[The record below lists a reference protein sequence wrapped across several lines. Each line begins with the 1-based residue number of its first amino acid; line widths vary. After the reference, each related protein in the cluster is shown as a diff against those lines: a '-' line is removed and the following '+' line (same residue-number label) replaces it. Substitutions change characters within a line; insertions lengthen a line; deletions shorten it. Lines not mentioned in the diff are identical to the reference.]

1 MTDTSNVI
9 VTITG
14 PSGSGKTVLSH
25 LLRDRGMKDMVST
38 TTRAP
43 RQGEQDG
50 RDYHFVTR
58 EQFHRDLQSGKFMEN
73 VEYNGVLYG
82 VSVQEAQ
89 LAFELNRPAVLVAE
103 PHGVEQV
110 YKGARERG
118 WECFRVFVDN
128 PSELLVGRLFN
139 RFLIDVGHSGF
150 ADNEVSSF
158 EPWISQ
164 ALTLASQNSDDQK
177 MHEVLYDF
185 ASAKNASI
193 ANIEQQVAA
202 SAKRLQAFYYEQE
215 NWVKPALDPNK
226 HLYDYITPTFNA
238 SVQNSIVEDVLQHVS
253 VLQNANEKKNKKG
266 RHI

>member
-38 TTRAP
+38 TTRSP
-43 RQGEQDG
+43 RQGEKDG

-58 EQFHRDLQSGKFMEN
+58 EQFHKDLENGKFMEN

-82 VSVQEAQ
+82 VSVQEAE

-110 YKGARERG
+110 YKGAHERG

-128 PSELLVGRLFN
+128 PAELLVGRLFN
-139 RFLIDVGHSGF
+139 RFLIDVGHCGF
-150 ADNEVSSF
+150 SDDEVSAF

-164 ALTLASQNSDDQK
+164 ALVLANQKSDGQH
-177 MHEVLYDF
+177 MHDVLYDF
-185 ASAKNASI
+185 ARSKNASI
-193 ANIEQQVAA
+193 ENIEAQVAA

-215 NWVKPALDPNK
+215 NWVKPALDASK

-238 SVQNSIVEDVLQHVS
+238 TVQNSIVEDVLNQVS
-253 VLQNANEKKNKKG
+253 ILQSNNEKKNKKG
-266 RHI
+266 RHL

>member
-1 MTDTSNVI
+1 MTDTNNVI

-58 EQFHRDLQSGKFMEN
+58 EQFHKDLQAGKFMEN
-73 VEYNGVLYG
+73 IEYNGVLYG
-82 VSVQEAQ
+82 VSVQEAE

-118 WECFRVFVDN
+118 WDCFRVFVDN

-139 RFLIDVGHSGF
+139 RFLIDIGHVGFS
-150 ADNEVSSF
+150 DTEVSGF
-158 EPWISQ
+158 EPWITQ
-164 ALTLASQNSDDQK
+164 ALTLAGQNVDGRQ
-177 MHEVLYDF
+177 MHDVLYDF
-185 ASAKNASI
+185 AQSKNA
-193 ANIEQQVAA
+193 ATDNIEQQVSA

-215 NWVKPALDPNK
+215 NWVKPALDTTR

-238 SVQNSIVEDVLQHVS
+238 QVQDSIVQNVLDHISDLKNSNQ
-253 VLQNANEKKNKKG
+253 KKNKKG
-266 RHI
+266 RHL

>member
-43 RQGEQDG
+43 RQGEHDG
-50 RDYHFVTR
+50 RDYHFVSR
-58 EQFHRDLQSGKFMEN
+58 EKFNHDLQSGKFMEN
-73 VEYNGVLYG
+73 IEYNGVLYG
-82 VSVQEAQ
+82 VSVQEAE
-89 LAFELNRPAVLVAE
+89 LAFKLNRPAVLVAE

-139 RFLIDVGHSGF
+139 RFLIDVGHPGF
-150 ADNEVSSF
+150 PDDEVSALQ
-158 EPWISQ
+158 PWISQ
-164 ALTLASQNSDDQK
+164 ALTLASQKSHDQR

-185 ASAKNASI
+185 ALTKNATTS
-193 ANIEQQVAA
+193 NIEPQIAA

-215 NWVKPALDPNK
+215 NWVNPALDPNK

-238 SVQNSIVEDVLQHVS
+238 SVQNNIVEDVLEHVS
-253 VLQNANEKKNKKG
+253 ILQNTSEKKNKKG
-266 RHI
+266 RNP

>member
-38 TTRAP
+38 TTRDP
-43 RQGEQDG
+43 RQGEQNG

-58 EQFHRDLQSGKFMEN
+58 EQFNTDLQAGKFMEN
-73 VEYNGVLYG
+73 IEYNGVLYG
-82 VSVQEAQ
+82 VSVNEAE

-110 YKGARERG
+110 YKGAKERG

-128 PSELLVGRLFN
+128 PAELLVGRLFN

-150 ADNEVSSF
+150 PDTEVSSF

-164 ALTLASQNSDDQK
+164 ALTLAGQNSSGQG
-177 MHEVLYDF
+177 MHDVLYDF
-185 ASAKNASI
+185 AQAKGASI
-193 ANIEQQVAA
+193 QHIEQQVSA

-215 NWVKPALDPNK
+215 NWVKPALDTTR

-238 SVQNSIVEDVLQHVS
+238 DVQDAIVENVLNHVS
-253 VLQNANEKKNKKG
+253 AFQTSNEKKNKKG
-266 RHI
+266 RHP